1 MSETCVSCHAPLET
15 REQVYNNIKHLELY
29 CTGCGKHVRFLK
41 STTPETFV
49 MPFGKHKGDQLQN
62 IPLDYLHWGVSNLSD
77 EKLRNRFAA
86 EVHRRGEDVIVK
98 L

>member
-1 MSETCVSCHAPLET
+1 
-15 REQVYNNIKHLELY
+15 
-29 CTGCGKHVRFLK
+29 
-41 STTPETFV
+41 
-49 MPFGKHKGDQLQN
+49 
-62 IPLDYLHWGVSNLSD
+62 LSD